1 MDIKLNKRCKI
12 NPKKNAEPL
21 AWDETDFSKQ
31 ALLDFFYLKI
41 VQNFVSFN
49 QQAILNRL
57 AKLSLR
63 TLYSL

>member
-1 MDIKLNKRCKI
+1 MDIKLTKTVQDKSEE
-12 NPKKNAEPL
+12 NAEPL